1 MPDLSRESL
10 LNLEHRGWDSLCEQK
25 GADFYGDLMTEDGVQ
40 ILVNGYVMSL
50 DEVVA
55 VLNQAPA
62 WDSYELS
69 DARVIPLGDD
79 AAALVYRATAQ
90 RGTDA
95 PFEAI
100 MTSVYRVVDGDVK
113 LALYQQTTAT
123 H

>member
-1 MPDLSRESL
+1 MPDLSLETL
-10 LNLEHRGWDSLCEQK
+10 LNLEHRGWVSLCEQK

-40 ILVNGYVMSL
+40 ILVNGYVMTR

-69 DARVIPLGDD
+69 DSRVIPLGDD

-90 RGTDA
+90 RGADV

>member
-1 MPDLSRESL
+1 
-10 LNLEHRGWDSLCEQK
+10 
-25 GADFYGDLMTEDGVQ
+25 MTEDGVQ
-40 ILVNGYVMSL
+40 ILVNGYVMTR

-69 DARVIPLGDD
+69 DSRVIPLGDD

-100 MTSVYRVVDGDVK
+100 MTSVYHVVDGDVK